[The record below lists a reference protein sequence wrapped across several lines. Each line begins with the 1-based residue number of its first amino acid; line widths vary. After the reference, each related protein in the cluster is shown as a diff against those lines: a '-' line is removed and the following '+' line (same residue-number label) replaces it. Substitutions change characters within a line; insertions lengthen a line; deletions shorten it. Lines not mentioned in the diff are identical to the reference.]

1 MDEGKLPLE
10 YKNISSTK
18 ISNQGN
24 YLLPERIEVM
34 FAPAFTPGP
43 SSKKSASTFK
53 VLSQYI
59 LQPEPLHICYLD
71 KSPKLLRI
79 EYQDTIAS
87 KLLPSFSHF
96 PIPSKKA
103 CYYYELILQD
113 TGSCIFTHKFHGEG
127 RSYLHYQT
135 ELFQASIAHS
145 KAIII
150 KVISFAEY
158 GDPNAIRRLSN
169 VIPA

>member
-53 VLSQYI
+53 VLSPYI
-59 LQPEPLHICYLD
+59 LQLEPLHICYLD

-96 PIPSKKA
+96 P
-103 CYYYELILQD
+103 
-113 TGSCIFTHKFHGEG
+113 T
-127 RSYLHYQT
+127 
-135 ELFQASIAHS
+135 FQES
-145 KAIII
+145 
-150 KVISFAEY
+150 
-158 GDPNAIRRLSN
+158 LLLL
-169 VIPA
+169 